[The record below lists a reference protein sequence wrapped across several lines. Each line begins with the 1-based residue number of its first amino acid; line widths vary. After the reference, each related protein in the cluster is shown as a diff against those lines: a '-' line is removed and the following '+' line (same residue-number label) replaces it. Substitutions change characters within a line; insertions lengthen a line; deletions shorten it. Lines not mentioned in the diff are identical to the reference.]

1 MMLLACAGA
10 AETMPSHGPH
20 GKSLKLVAILSL
32 CVKSISLQERSMLF
46 VDRFVK

>member
-1 MMLLACAGA
+1 MMLLAYAGA

-32 CVKSISLQERSMLF
+32 HVKSISLQERNMLF
-46 VDRFVK
+46 VDHPVK